1 MDIDRSRLT
10 PMMRQY
16 FDVKDRYPDSIL
28 MYRLGDFYEM
38 FFDDALLASKVLDIA
53 LTGRACG
60 LSERA
65 PMCGVPFHSVDSYIV
80 KLIAAG
86 YNVAV
91 CEQAENPAE
100 ANGIVRREVVRVVT
114 PGTIMDTAALDDKKN
129 NYLCAFAKH
138 GSTAG
143 LVFADITTGETY
155 AGEYSGEESEA
166 KTMDALTRFSPTEI
180 IMNLEAY
187 ENSRFVDN
195 IKNRFDCFIRNYYD
209 WAFSREQADKTVP
222 QRFGAEI
229 AKELKFGE
237 GEMYIAMGGAL
248 TFLTETQKTELRNL
262 KEPEIISESPVMLID
277 TYSMRNLEITET
289 IRGGNVKGSLLSVLS
304 RTETAMGSRMLR
316 RMITAP
322 LLNRI
327 AITNR
332 HIAVDEFFKNPM
344 LREEVA
350 ACLSGIKDIERTVTK
365 VVYKTANCHDLLNLM
380 NSFGNLPTLKE
391 LLSKCESKLI
401 REQLEKIDDL
411 RDLWQLIF
419 DSIDPDAPVMLR
431 NGNMI
436 KEGADEE
443 IDKLRDLRDNGRK
456 WLIDLVEEEKEKT
469 GIKNLKLGF
478 NKVFGYYIE
487 VSNARSENV
496 PDYFIRKQ
504 TLVNSERYITPKI
517 KELEEEIL
525 NADSDVNDL
534 EYEMFCRVRDK
545 IGENCERVRDTA
557 SAVALIDVLNSLAKV
572 AEERNYVMPQMTN
585 SDRIVIKDGRHP
597 VVEAYNRSAVFIPND
612 TELDNRE
619 NQIAI
624 ITGPNMAGKST
635 YMRQIA
641 LITLMA
647 QMGSFVPASSAEI
660 GIVDRI
666 FTRVGASDDLGS
678 GDSTFMVEMKEVAYI
693 LNNATSDSLIILDE
707 IGRGTSTY
715 DGLSIAWAVVEY
727 IADVKKCGAKTL
739 FATHYHELTELEDKI
754 KNVKN
759 YCIAA
764 RKRGGDITFLR
775 KIIRGGADES
785 YGVEVAALAGV
796 KKSVIRRA
804 KEIAATLEK
813 TEKKHVSTKNIHTAA
828 DKGKKRQEN
837 QLDFFG
843 SGESPVETE
852 IKNMDLNSMTPM
864 EALTKL
870 YELQAEVKNS

>member
-1 MDIDRSRLT
+1 MIIDKNNLT

-16 FDVKDRYPDSIL
+16 FEVKDNYPDSIL
-28 MYRLGDFYEM
+28 LYRLGDFYEM
-38 FFDDALLASKVLDIA
+38 FFEDALTASKVLDIA

-60 LSERA
+60 LEEKA

-80 KLIAAG
+80 KLVAAG

-91 CEQAENPAE
+91 CEQAEDPAE
-100 ANGIVRREVVRVVT
+100 AKGIVRREVIRVIT

-129 NYLCAFAKH
+129 NYLCAFAKS
-138 GSTAG
+138 GGAFG

-155 AGEYSGEESEA
+155 AGEYFGDDAVS
-166 KTMDALTRFSPTEI
+166 KTIDALTRFSPVEI

-187 ENSRFVDN
+187 ENTGFVED
-195 IKNRFDCFIRNYYD
+195 IKNRFGCFVRNYYD
-209 WAFSREQADKTVP
+209 WAFSEEQADKTVP
-222 QRFGAEI
+222 ERFGDETAGD
-229 AKELKFGE
+229 LKLGRSM
-237 GEMYIAMGGAL
+237 MYRAMGGAL
-248 TFLTETQKTELRNL
+248 AFLTETQKTELKNI
-262 KEPEIISESPVMLID
+262 KTPEIISESPTMLID
-277 TYSMRNLEITET
+277 AYSMRNLEITET
-289 IRGGNVKGSLLSVLS
+289 IRGGSFRGSLLSVLS
-304 RTETAMGSRMLR
+304 RTRTAMGSRMLR

-344 LREEVA
+344 LREETA
-350 ACLSGIKDIERTVTK
+350 ELLSGIKDIERTITK
-365 VVYKTANCHDLLNLM
+365 VAYKTANCHDLLNLM
-380 NSFGNLPTLKE
+380 NSFENLPALKK
-391 LLSKCESKLI
+391 LLGGCDSKLI
-401 REQLEKIDDL
+401 REQLRRLDDL
-411 RDLWQLIF
+411 SDLRQLIF
-419 DSIDPDAPVMLR
+419 ESIDPEAPVSLR

-436 KEGADEE
+436 KTGADEE

-456 WLIDLVEEEKEKT
+456 WLIDMVEEEKKNT
-469 GIKNLKLGF
+469 GIKTMRLGF

-487 VSNARSENV
+487 VSNAQTENV

-504 TLVNSERYITPKI
+504 TLVNGERYITPKI
-517 KELEEEIL
+517 KELEEQIL
-525 NADSDVNDL
+525 NADSKVTDL

-545 IGENCERVRDTA
+545 VGESCERVRETA
-557 SAVALIDVLNSLAKV
+557 SAVAMIDVLSSLAKV
-572 AEERNYVMPQMTN
+572 AEERNYVMPVMTN

-597 VVEAYNRSAVFIPND
+597 VVEALNRSALFIPND
-612 TELDNRE
+612 AELDNRE

-641 LITLMA
+641 VIALMA
-647 QMGSFVPASSAEI
+647 QMGSFVPAASAEI

-666 FTRVGASDDLGS
+666 FTRVGASDDLSS

-693 LNNATSDSLIILDE
+693 LNNATRNSLIILDE

-715 DGLSIAWAVVEY
+715 DGLSIARAVVEY

-764 RKRGGDITFLR
+764 RKKGDNITFLR

-804 KEIAATLEK
+804 KEIAADLESRD
-813 TEKKHVSTKNIHTAA
+813 KKQVSTKNIRTAA
-828 DKGKKRQEN
+828 DKQKKRDEN
-837 QLDFFG
+837 QLDFFAQA
-843 SGESPVETE
+843 ESPVVS
-852 IKNMDLNSMTPM
+852 KLKQMDLNTITPI

-870 YELQAEVKNS
+870 YELKAEAQNE